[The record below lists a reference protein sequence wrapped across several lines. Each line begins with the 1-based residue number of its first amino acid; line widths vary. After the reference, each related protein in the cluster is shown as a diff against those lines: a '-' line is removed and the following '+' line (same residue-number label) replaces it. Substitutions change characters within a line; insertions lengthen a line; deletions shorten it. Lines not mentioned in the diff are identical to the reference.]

1 VNIES
6 YRTFC
11 LSHKGVTEEFPF
23 GQNTLVHKV
32 MGKMFALTDIEDFES
47 VNLKVNPEAGVELR
61 ERYPAVMPG
70 YHMNKKHWITVLMD
84 GSIPDK
90 IVLQWIQDSYDL
102 VASRLTKTQ
111 KQALL

>member
-1 VNIES
+1 
-6 YRTFC
+6 
-11 LSHKGVTEEFPF
+11 
-23 GQNTLVHKV
+23 
-32 MGKMFALTDIEDFES
+32 MFALTDIEDFES

-102 VASRLTKTQ
+102 VVSRLTKTQ